1 MGSIDADAHVIEN
14 PLTFD
19 YIDEAD
25 QKLRPM
31 VVQQVSGGA
40 VASNEGGVQK
50 RFWVIDGRVQP
61 MEGNIGSNTSE
72 ESREMRDV
80 SSRLAH
86 MDELE
91 IDVQVLFPTVF
102 LRAWTQNE
110 RIEYALCRSYNRWLA
125 DIWKKAGN
133 RLRWAVMPPLLSS
146 WDKVRAELEF
156 AKANGACSIFIR
168 GLEIEKK
175 LSDAHFYP
183 LWEMAEDLDLAVAFH
198 SGNNSFAVRD
208 IFKDEAGFSRSK
220 LPVVG
225 AFHSLLM
232 EGVPSKF
239 PKVRW
244 GFVEVSAQWLPYA
257 LNDLELRF
265 KRKGKRF
272 PKSPLK
278 ENNMWVAC
286 QTTDDLPYIIKHV
299 GDDHLV
305 IGTDYGH
312 ADTSAQIEA
321 LRLIRD
327 NGTLPKASVDKILD
341 ANARALYGLN

>member
-14 PLTFD
+14 PLTFE
-19 YIDEAD
+19 YIDAAD

-31 VVQQVSGGA
+31 VVQQVSGST

-80 SSRLAH
+80 SSRLKH

-125 DIWKKAGN
+125 DIWKKAGD

-156 AKANGACSIFIR
+156 AKAHGACSIFIR
-168 GLEIEKK
+168 GLEIERSYRTSISIRCGRWRRTSISPSLFTRGTTASPCAIFTRTRPVSRAPSCRSSA
-175 LSDAHFYP
+175 LS
-183 LWEMAEDLDLAVAFH
+183 
-198 SGNNSFAVRD
+198 
-208 IFKDEAGFSRSK
+208 
-220 LPVVG
+220 
-225 AFHSLLM
+225 
-232 EGVPSKF
+232 
-239 PKVRW
+239 
-244 GFVEVSAQWLPYA
+244 
-257 LNDLELRF
+257 
-265 KRKGKRF
+265 
-272 PKSPLK
+272 
-278 ENNMWVAC
+278 
-286 QTTDDLPYIIKHV
+286 
-299 GDDHLV
+299 
-305 IGTDYGH
+305 
-312 ADTSAQIEA
+312 
-321 LRLIRD
+321 IRC
-327 NGTLPKASVDKILD
+327 
-341 ANARALYGLN
+341 

>member
-14 PLTFD
+14 PLTFE

-25 QKLRPM
+25 KKLRPM
-31 VVQQVSGGA
+31 IVQQISGNT

-50 RFWVIDGRVQP
+50 KFWVIDGRVQP

-80 SSRLAH
+80 SSRLKH

-125 DIWKKAGN
+125 EIWKKSDN

-146 WDKVRAELEF
+146 WDKVRRELEI
-156 AKANGACSIFIR
+156 AKDHGACCIFLR
-168 GLEIEKK
+168 GLEIEMK
-175 LSDAHFYP
+175 LSDEHFFP
-183 LWEMAEDLDLAVAFH
+183 LWKMAEELDLAVAFH

-208 IFKDEAGFSRSK
+208 MFKDECGFSRSK

-225 AFHSLLM
+225 AFHSLIM
-232 EGVPSKF
+232 EGIPTKF

-244 GFVEVSAQWLPYA
+244 GFVEVSAQWIPYA
-257 LNDLELRF
+257 LNDLSIRF
-265 KRKGKRF
+265 RRKGKRLSS
-272 PKSPLK
+272 SPLK
-278 ENNMWVAC
+278 DNNMWVAC
-286 QTTDDLPYIIKHV
+286 QTTDDLPYIIQQV
-299 GDDHLV
+299 GDEHLV
-305 IGTDYGH
+305 VGTDYGH
-312 ADTSAQIEA
+312 ADTSAEIEA

-327 NGTLPKASVDKILD
+327 NGKLSKITADKILD
-341 ANARALYGLN
+341 ANSRALYGLK

>member
-1 MGSIDADAHVIEN
+1 MGCIDAVAHVIETTQ
-14 PLTFD
+14 TFE
-19 YIDEAD
+19 YIDDAY
-25 QKLRPM
+25 KKYRPM
-31 VVQQVSGGA
+31 VVQQLAGA
-40 VASNEGGVQK
+40 TVASNEGGVQK

-80 SSRLAH
+80 SARLKH

-110 RIEYALCRSYNRWLA
+110 QVEYALCRSYNRWLA
-125 DIWKKAGN
+125 DIWRQAGD
-133 RLRWAVMPPLLSS
+133 RLRWVVMPPLRSS
-146 WDKVRAELEF
+146 WSKIRDELEF
-156 AKANGACSIFIR
+156 AKDNGACGIFLR
-168 GLEIEKK
+168 GLEIEAK
-175 LSDAHFYP
+175 LSDQHFYP

-208 IFKDEAGFSRSK
+208 IYKDECGFSRSK

-225 AFHSLLM
+225 AFHALLM
-232 EGVPSKF
+232 EGIPSKF

-244 GFVEVSAQWLPYA
+244 GFIEVSAQWIPYA
-257 LNDLELRF
+257 LNDMEIRF

-272 PKSPLK
+272 FKSPLK
-278 ENNMWVAC
+278 ENNIWVAC
-286 QTTDDLPYIIKHV
+286 QTTDDIPYIMQQV
-299 GDDHLV
+299 GDENLV

-321 LRLIRD
+321 LRILRD
-327 NGTLPKASVDKILD
+327 NGKLPRSSVDKILD
-341 ANARALYGLN
+341 GNSRRLYGLG